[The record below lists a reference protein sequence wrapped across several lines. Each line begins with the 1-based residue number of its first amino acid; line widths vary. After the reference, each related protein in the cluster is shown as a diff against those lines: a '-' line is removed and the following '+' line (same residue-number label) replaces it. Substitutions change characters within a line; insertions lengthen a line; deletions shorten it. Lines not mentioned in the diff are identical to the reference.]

1 MITGL
6 HHINI
11 VVTDMG
17 KAADFFVLLGFSVY
31 EQKELTGE
39 WIDRVTGL
47 HGVRALYAGL
57 RHESVST
64 VVELLQYLHPE
75 GECSAVLSKA
85 NSIGIRHFAFQVQN
99 IEEDI
104 RKLQDSGADFF
115 GPLQTNPYGKKMIY
129 VKGPEGIIVELAE
142 L

>member
-1 MITGL
+1 MVKGF

-11 VVTDMG
+11 VVTDLE
-17 KAADFFVLLGFSVY
+17 KAADFFLLLGFFVF
-31 EQKELTGE
+31 ERKELSGE

-47 HGVRALYAGL
+47 KGVSARYAGL
-57 RHESVST
+57 KHPGMET
-64 VVELLQYLHPE
+64 AVELLQYINPV
-75 GECSAVLSKA
+75 GEKFHGISKA
-85 NSIGIRHFAFQVQN
+85 NSIGIRHFAFQVEN

-104 RKLQDSGADFF
+104 LKLQKYGVEVFS
-115 GPLQTNPYGKKMIY
+115 PLQTNPYGKKMIY

>member
-1 MITGL
+1 
-6 HHINI
+6 
-11 VVTDMG
+11 MG
-17 KAADFFVLLGFSVY
+17 RAADFFMLLGFSVF

-39 WIDRVTGL
+39 WIDTVTGL

-57 RHESVST
+57 RHPAVST
-64 VVELLQYLHPE
+64 VIELLHYITPE
-75 GECSAVLSKA
+75 GVTFKGLSKA

-104 RKLQDSGADFF
+104 RKLQDFGVDFF